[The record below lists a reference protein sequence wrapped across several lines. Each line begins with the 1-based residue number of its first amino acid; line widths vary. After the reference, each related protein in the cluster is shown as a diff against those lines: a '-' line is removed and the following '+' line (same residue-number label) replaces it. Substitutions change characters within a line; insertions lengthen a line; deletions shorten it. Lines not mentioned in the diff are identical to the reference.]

1 VSVCDW
7 WDVAGEFLG
16 VGAGMVGV
24 MEINMGILSK

>member
-16 VGAGMVGV
+16 VGLGANTT
-24 MEINMGILSK
+24 NMAPN